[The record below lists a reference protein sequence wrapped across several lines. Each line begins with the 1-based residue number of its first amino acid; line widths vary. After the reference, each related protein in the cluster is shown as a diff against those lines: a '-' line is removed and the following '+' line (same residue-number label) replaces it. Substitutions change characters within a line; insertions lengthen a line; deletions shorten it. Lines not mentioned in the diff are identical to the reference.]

1 MFPTYATCCYCG
13 DVYVAT
19 HSHDRACDECS
30 AKRRAADRK
39 RDAAA
44 AARRAA
50 YRALCAQPA
59 APYEPTYTPDQLRE
73 LTRRIIRVY

>member
-1 MFPTYATCCYCG
+1 MSFPTYATCCYCG

-19 HSHDRACDECS
+19 HSHDRACDECGS
-30 AKRRAADRK
+30 KRRAADRK

-50 YRALCAQPA
+50 YRAPLPAA
-59 APYEPTYTPDQLRE
+59 APYEPTYTPDQLAE